1 MQEPGYSGLT
11 DGNLVAI
18 GNTGEHAHGARL
30 GRMATGA
37 ERRPRNESDGLVLAM
52 SNHGIGAPVFEVV
65 PILHR
70 HDRGEPLRLL
80 ELLEADIGNA
90 DVADLAFVA

>member
-1 MQEPGYSGLT
+1 MEPDWVAWRPEPSG
-11 DGNLVAI
+11 
-18 GNTGEHAHGARL
+18 AHGMKA
-30 GRMATGA
+30 MALSSQWVITA
-37 ERRPRNESDGLVLAM
+37 SE
-52 SNHGIGAPVFEVV
+52 APVFEVV